1 MSSSNGFLLAEE
13 RFASKI
19 LGPSMQILGFL
30 SHIFLMVSWESS
42 FFFPSA
48 SFAQREEHIFC
59 MKHVLRPFIKVKII
73 CPRIFNQ
80 PGKELRLKVWPGI
93 VGENAI

>member
-13 RFASKI
+13 RFASKM
-19 LGPSMQILGFL
+19 LGPSVQKSWILITHILNGFL
-30 SHIFLMVSWESS
+30 GIII
-42 FFFPSA
+42 FFPSA

-73 CPRIFNQ
+73 CPRIFYQ
-80 PGKELRLKVWPGI
+80 PGKEVRLQIWPGI
-93 VGENAI
+93 VGENAV